1 MRPSRESLS
10 RRVVRS
16 DVSNLDV
23 SVVRVDRVAR
33 GGRVAVWRPPDAHRR
48 TDNKRRPDVAAP
60 PTERRDV
67 DRPCSGTRDR
77 FLACFSTVNRT
88 VCVTRNVDEEP
99 RWTSII
105 EMGEMGDL
113 VVEYGGTPRG
123 RG

>member
-1 MRPSRESLS
+1 MSASFASIESRAVVASPCGVPRTRAVGRITNGAPTS
-10 RRVVRS
+10 RR
-16 DVSNLDV
+16 
-23 SVVRVDRVAR
+23 
-33 GGRVAVWRPPDAHRR
+33 
-48 TDNKRRPDVAAP
+48 RRP
-60 PTERRDV
+60 RRDV

-77 FLACFSTVNRT
+77 FLACFSTRNRT